1 MHQDDTNAI
10 SLLLKS
16 GLSHLNNNEIESAIQ
31 EFQLAEDIDP
41 NNTEVLAIY
50 ILALSIDCEQNDR
63 NCDNALKFF
72 IESSPFS
79 SFKLERYFRF
89 SNCFKFSATLI
100 FVESEA
106 ILFSEQDNVVKN
118 IVAQIIAN

>member
-1 MHQDDTNAI
+1 MTKMHQDDTNAI

-63 NCDNALKFF
+63 NCDNALKFYYTLK
-72 IESSPFS
+72 
-79 SFKLERYFRF
+79 KL
-89 SNCFKFSATLI
+89 N
-100 FVESEA
+100 ESE
-106 ILFSEQDNVVKN
+106 ISEDLKIRMI
-118 IVAQIIAN
+118 IVEEKLLHKR